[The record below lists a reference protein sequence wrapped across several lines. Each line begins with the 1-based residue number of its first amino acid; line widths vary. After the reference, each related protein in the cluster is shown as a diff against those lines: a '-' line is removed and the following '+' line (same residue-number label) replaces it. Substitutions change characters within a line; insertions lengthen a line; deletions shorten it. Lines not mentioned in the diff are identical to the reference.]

1 MSGFQMDGI
10 QMAVLQ
16 NLEQVSNFMG
26 GAFLIFV
33 LIFLGILIFMTISNC
48 VIYGIIISED
58 QNKDLKID
66 KGYAIFM
73 LAVNVIGLLVIV
85 FLFFWILF
93 KFKAYRKKIKE
104 TIQYIIRTMQ
114 SAKKCEGLLSK
125 ATEENAKWRDAYQN
139 KEFVAR
145 LNAQL
150 NSVPTGDL
158 LS

>member
-1 MSGFQMDGI
+1 MSGIQMDGI
-10 QMAVLQ
+10 QMAVMQ
-16 NLEQVSNFMG
+16 NLEQVSHFLG

-73 LAVNVIGLLVIV
+73 LAMNVIGLLVIIW
-85 FLFFWILF
+85 LFFWILF
-93 KFKAYRKKIKE
+93 KFKAYRKKINE
-104 TIQYIIRTMQ
+104 TIQYVMRSVQ
-114 SAKKCEGLLSK
+114 NAKKCEGLLGK
-125 ATEENAKWRDAYQN
+125 AIEENRDWNDALSN
-139 KEFVAR
+139 KEFIAR

-150 NSVPTGDL
+150 NPSE
-158 LS
+158 

>member
-1 MSGFQMDGI
+1 MSGMDGLTYTAI
-10 QMAVLQ
+10 V
-16 NLEQVSNFMG
+16 NLEQTGNFLG
-26 GAFLIFV
+26 GSFLIFV
-33 LIFLGILIFMTISNC
+33 LIFLGLLIFMTISNC

-73 LAVNVIGLLVIV
+73 LALNVIGLLVII

-104 TIQYIIRTMQ
+104 TIQSVMRSVQ
-114 SAKKCEGLLSK
+114 NAKRAEALLGK
-125 ATEENAKWRDAYQN
+125 AIEENRDWNNAVSN
-139 KEFVAR
+139 KEFIAR

-150 NSVPTGDL
+150 NPSD
-158 LS
+158 